1 MKTTR
6 ASSGHRPPEI
16 DETSSPTTVYVRE
29 NITETTQQL
38 EDGSSIPWWEYSER
52 QYDRRE
58 YNELQIAQYVLDLEF
73 RLILLE
79 TQGGII

>member
-1 MKTTR
+1 MKITR
-6 ASSGHRPPEI
+6 ASSGHKPPEI

-29 NITETTQQL
+29 NIVETVMQS
-38 EDGSSIPWWEYSER
+38 EDGSSAPWWEYEER

-58 YNELQIAQYVLDLEF
+58 YNELQIANYVIDLEF
-73 RLILLE
+73 RLVLLE